1 MSDYKNKN
9 YGRRSR
15 EEDSP
20 VTFRDGEPVYR
31 SEKKRSFGRSYDEG
45 GQRSYGERKNRRS
58 YEDRPYGEDKYEKKS
73 KYGED
78 KYSYDKKKKYDDDK
92 YSFDKKKK
100 YDDDKYADKKRKY
113 DDDKYADK
121 KRKYEE
127 KSERAEVRKEV
138 APEDLPYILM
148 GRNAV
153 REAIKAGRSI
163 DRILVVEEQDG
174 SLGEII
180 NMARDRNLIIREVDR
195 KKLDE
200 MCMPFGH
207 GDKPGN
213 HQGIVAQVPGVEYC
227 DVGDILAL
235 AKERG

>member
-15 EEDSP
+15 EEDTP

-45 GQRSYGERKNRRS
+45 GQRAYGERKNRRS

-73 KYGED
+73 KYGDD

-92 YSFDKKKK
+92 YSFDKKKKYDDDKYSYDKKKKYDDDKYADKKRK

-127 KSERAEVRKEV
+127 KSERAEVKKEV

-180 NMARDRNLIIREVDR
+180 NMARDRNLIIRE
-195 KKLDE
+195 
-200 MCMPFGH
+200 
-207 GDKPGN
+207 
-213 HQGIVAQVPGVEYC
+213 
-227 DVGDILAL
+227 
-235 AKERG
+235 